1 MILTFHHFSNFNKA
15 IGFRM
20 ACENEA
26 DLRSRQKKTLQALI
40 NEKKAELDRYVAQC
54 QSLERI
60 EAEQILQ
67 LEKLNCA
74 SEYK

>member
-1 MILTFHHFSNFNKA
+1 
-15 IGFRM
+15 M

-26 DLRSRQKKTLQALI
+26 DLRSRQKKTLQSLI

-60 EAEQILQ
+60 EAEQIIQ